1 MKEVEGILEGNI
13 SASGAEAIVAIM
25 GLAAGGGGHIIGCHG
40 EVTPSWFGRLG
51 VNMMIAFDCSLLKYV
66 SQRRLFCS
74 SYDIITSMI
83 VFEKERIDEK
93 IN

>member
-1 MKEVEGILEGNI
+1 MKEIEGILEGNI
-13 SASGAEAIVAIM
+13 SASDAEAIVAIM

-40 EVTPSWFGRLG
+40 EVTLWFGRLG
-51 VNMMIAFDCSLLKYV
+51 VNMMIAFDCGLLKYV
-66 SQRRLFCS
+66 SQRRRLFCS

>member
-40 EVTPSWFGRLG
+40 GEVTPWFGRLG
-51 VNMMIAFDCSLLKYV
+51 VNMMIAFDVASEVCFSETTLL
-66 SQRRLFCS
+66 
-74 SYDIITSMI
+74 
-83 VFEKERIDEK
+83 FEL
-93 IN
+93 

>member
-13 SASGAEAIVAIM
+13 SASGAKAIVAIM

-40 EVTPSWFGRLG
+40 GEVTPWFGRLG

-66 SQRRLFCS
+66 SHRRLFC
-74 SYDIITSMI
+74 MI
-83 VFEKERIDEK
+83 LPL
-93 IN
+93 

>member
-1 MKEVEGILEGNI
+1 MKKVEDILEGNI

-40 EVTPSWFGRLG
+40 EVTPWFGRLGLG
-51 VNMMIAFDCSLLKYV
+51 VNMMIAFDCGLLKYV

-74 SYDIITSMI
+74 SYDITSMI
-83 VFEKERIDEK
+83 VEMRRRGR
-93 IN
+93 